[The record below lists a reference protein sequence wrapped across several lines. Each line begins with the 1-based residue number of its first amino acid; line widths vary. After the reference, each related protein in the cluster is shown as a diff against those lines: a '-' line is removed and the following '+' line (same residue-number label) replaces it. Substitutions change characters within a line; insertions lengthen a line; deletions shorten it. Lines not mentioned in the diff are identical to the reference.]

1 VQEITEH
8 VGKLVE
14 LHVEGKSAALRV
26 VQRLHRNLGHPST
39 ASLVE
44 LLSSRGASPD
54 VQVAGSYVCSACQR
68 YKKPNQTAPS
78 TLAKSDHFKQ
88 RLQADVFWIKDGDKK
103 FAVLSCV
110 DSATKY
116 QTATLVPD
124 EKTSNLIAGLERCWI
139 AHFGPPETLVT
150 DEGRGR
156 LSDPMAIWT
165 DEHSIHHDVA
175 PGAHTRPSLVERRHA
190 VLRKS
195 IEVYMQDLQ
204 LHGADGIRSALTCI
218 VPQQNPQ
225 PTVSGYSPSQW
236 LLGYQ
241 PQVNGL
247 LTSDQI
253 TPVHLAG
260 GHSFEDALMRRN
272 AAKSALQQADTDH
285 RLRRALLRRY
295 AAANIRLAVGQ
306 TYFYWRDAQQADLV
320 KISWRGTAKVLM
332 DEDDE
337 QGNASTYWICH
348 KTQLLRC
355 APRSSPLLS

>member
-1 VQEITEH
+1 MPTL
-8 VGKLVE
+8 GY
-14 LHVEGKSAALRV
+14 
-26 VQRLHRNLGHPST
+26 RL
-39 ASLVE
+39 
-44 LLSSRGASPD
+44 
-54 VQVAGSYVCSACQR
+54 
-68 YKKPNQTAPS
+68 
-78 TLAKSDHFKQ
+78 
-88 RLQADVFWIKDGDKK
+88 
-103 FAVLSCV
+103 
-110 DSATKY
+110 
-116 QTATLVPD
+116 
-124 EKTSNLIAGLERCWI
+124 
-139 AHFGPPETLVT
+139 PETLVT
-150 DEGRGR
+150 DEGRGW
-156 LSDPMAIWT
+156 LSDPMAMWT
-165 DEHSIHHDVA
+165 DEHSIHHDDVA
-175 PGAHTRPSLVERRHA
+175 PGEAHTRLNLVERRHA

-295 AAANIRLAVGQ
+295 AAANIHLLLVRLVFTGMMLNKQ
-306 TYFYWRDAQQADLV
+306 
-320 KISWRGTAKVLM
+320 I
-332 DEDDE
+332 
-337 QGNASTYWICH
+337 
-348 KTQLLRC
+348 
-355 APRSSPLLS
+355 LSK